1 MRLLKGSKKTNKTGD
16 HMQFKLIVAFV
27 DDAVTDDV
35 MKGARMAGATG
46 ATIIN
51 NARGEGVKRQRTFF
65 GMQLETQRDVLLFV
79 VEQHLARK
87 ILERISNI
95 AGFDEDPGKGIAI
108 QLNVEDAVGVAHQVE
123 RLKGKIE
130 EEL

>member
-1 MRLLKGSKKTNKTGD
+1 M
-16 HMQFKLIVAFV
+16 HFKLIVAFV

-51 NARGEGVKRQRTFF
+51 NARGEGIKRQRTFF
-65 GMQLETQRDVLLFV
+65 GMQLDIQRDVLLFV
-79 VEQHLARK
+79 VEEHLSRK
-87 ILERISNI
+87 ILERISSI

-108 QLNVEDAVGVAHQVE
+108 QLNVEDAVGVVHQVE